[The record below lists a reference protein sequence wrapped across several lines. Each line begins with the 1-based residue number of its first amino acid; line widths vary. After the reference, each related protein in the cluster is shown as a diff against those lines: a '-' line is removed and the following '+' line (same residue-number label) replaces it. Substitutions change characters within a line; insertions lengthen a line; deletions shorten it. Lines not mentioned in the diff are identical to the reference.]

1 MIDFISTRP
10 GIDEQSK
17 RCAHF
22 IAAILAQ
29 AVNDLSIPFNASE
42 KKYRKNT
49 CDDALASVKFFYE
62 KNSPF
67 KVYASAI
74 GIDPQ
79 AFIYNLEHRSFN
91 KTYFAGTTV
100 VRKPYISDRSARI
113 MRMRIKFYKN
123 QQALDQ
129 QLRATL

>member
-1 MIDFISTRP
+1 MIDFMSTRL

-29 AVNDLSIPFNASE
+29 AVNDLSIPCNASE
-42 KKYRKNT
+42 KRNRRNT
-49 CDDALASVKFFYE
+49 CVDALASIRFFYE
-62 KNSPF
+62 ENSPF
-67 KVYASAI
+67 KIYASAI

-91 KTYFAGTTV
+91 RNNDLTKPK
-100 VRKPYISDRSARI
+100 KPYISDRDARI
-113 MRMRIKFYKN
+113 MRVRIKFYKN
-123 QQALDQ
+123 QQAINQRLE
-129 QLRATL
+129 ATL